1 MKIKE
6 GYLLREVAGSN
17 IVVPVGSGNMDF
29 SGVITLNEVGSFIWK
44 QLEKDTTKEEVL
56 NNLLAEYDVD
66 KVTAEND
73 IDEFINKLKGAE
85 LLAD

>member
-44 QLEKDTTKEEVL
+44 QLEKDTTKE
-56 NNLLAEYDVD
+56 
-66 KVTAEND
+66 
-73 IDEFINKLKGAE
+73 
-85 LLAD
+85 